1 LSQGLAETPG
11 TGSNLWGVVVRG
23 LFFLSGAAALLF
35 ETLWFRQAGLM
46 LGNTVWA
53 AAIVTASF
61 MAGLALGSA
70 LAARAGSRV
79 SSPLRAYAILELVV
93 AATGMGLVLAY
104 PGLTRA
110 LVPVLQTTLDQPA
123 LLNALRVVAAG
134 ALLAVPSTAMGAT
147 LPLLVRFLARS
158 QGSYGWALGQLYG
171 WNTVG
176 AMAGALLGEAVL
188 VEALGVRGTALVAA
202 ALNVL
207 AAGAALLAA
216 RRLAAPSPA
225 PPPEAQESP
234 ASLAGLSRRGRAV
247 LAAAFLAGALLLAL
261 ETVWFRLLQ
270 LLVAGTSAAFAVM
283 LAVVLLGIGAGGFLA
298 SAWLRRA
305 RAEAYAVAVAF
316 LGGVTVVVTYAGLPS
331 GLPGSRS
338 GALTGFAEVV
348 LISVRLMLPT
358 CLVSGLIFTLVGRA
372 LQSEEEEETRATGWL
387 TLFNTVGAMCGAL
400 GAGFLLLPRL
410 GMEASFFFL
419 AAGYGL
425 VGALLLSAQGG
436 GKRAASIGAG
446 ALLLLSLVLF
456 PFGLMHD
463 RVLKRVSDRWGG
475 KDIRVVAVREGLTET
490 AVLFRRDLFGE
501 PLFHRLVTNSS
512 SMAGTTV
519 AGRRYMG
526 LFAWWPVA
534 LHPAPRR
541 ALLISYGCG
550 LTARALTETKDLE
563 SIDVVDVSRSILDLS
578 PLLHPPPA
586 KDPLEDPRVRLHV
599 EDGRFHLLVSPQ
611 KYDIITAEPPPL
623 KDAGTLNLYSRE
635 HFRLLRER
643 LAEGGLATY
652 WLPVYQLSERET
664 RSILGAF
671 CEAFADCSLWTGW
684 GAEWMLAGSR
694 EARGPASR
702 EAFSRQWRDPE
713 AGPALRDAGFEVP
726 EQLGATFLADATLLR
741 ALARGVPVLEDDR
754 PYVLSPRIPAVT
766 DAPLYV
772 ELMDTAGARER
783 FARSE
788 FVARLWPEELREST
802 LEWFAIQEA
811 LNKYTWG
818 AVGLGASPTLRDLE
832 PIVTGTSLRTAV
844 LWLMGT
850 SPEAQHIVERAERR
864 GVFEPIMDVDR
875 GMRAM
880 AARDYRGAEE
890 AFARAETRV
899 NYAHHL
905 RTWRILALA
914 AGGDRSRAAALLA
927 DSGPWMERR
936 GARDGSWEWLAQRFD
951 VPLPKSGPRSP

>member
-1 LSQGLAETPG
+1 
-11 TGSNLWGVVVRG
+11 VIRG

-53 AAIVTASF
+53 AALVTASF
-61 MAGLALGSA
+61 MGGLALGSA
-70 LAARAGSRV
+70 LAARVGSRV
-79 SSPLRAYAILELVV
+79 DSPLRAYAILELVV
-93 AATGMGLVLAY
+93 AATGLGLVLAF

-110 LVPVLQTTLDQPA
+110 LVPVLRAALDHPG
-123 LLNALRVVAAG
+123 LLNALRLAAAG
-134 ALLAVPSTAMGAT
+134 ALLVVPSTAMGAT

-176 AMAGALLGEAVL
+176 AMAGALVGEAVL
-188 VEALGVRGTALVAA
+188 VEALGVRGTALAAA

-207 AAGAALLAA
+207 AAGAALVAA
-216 RRLAAPSPA
+216 RRLGTASPGL
-225 PPPEAQESP
+225 PPEPLAGST
-234 ASLAGLSRRGRAV
+234 ASLTGLSRRGQAV

-270 LLVAGTSAAFAVM
+270 LLVVGTSAAFAVM
-283 LAVVLLGIGAGGFLA
+283 LAVVLLGIAAGGFLA
-298 SAWLRRA
+298 SVWLRRTQ
-305 RAEAYAVAVAF
+305 AEVHVVAVAF
-316 LGGVTVVVTYAGLPS
+316 LGGLTVVAAYAGFPS
-331 GLPGSRS
+331 AFAGRGSAALS
-338 GALTGFAEVV
+338 GFGEIFVV
-348 LISVRLMLPT
+348 SLRLMLPT
-358 CLVSGLIFTLVGRA
+358 CLVSGLIFTLLGRV
-372 LQSEEEEETRATGWL
+372 LQSEAQEETRATGWL

-410 GMEASFFFL
+410 GMEASFFVL

-425 VGALLLSAQGG
+425 VAALLLVAAGARRRRAVSA
-436 GKRAASIGAG
+436 GAG
-446 ALLLLSLVLF
+446 ALFVLGLALF

-475 KDIRVVAVREGLTET
+475 KDIKVVAVREGLTET
-490 AVLFRRDLFGE
+490 AVLFRRELFGE
-501 PLFHRLVTNSS
+501 ALFHRLVTNSS

-550 LTARALTETKDLE
+550 VTARALVETGELQ
-563 SIDVVDVSRSILDLS
+563 SIDVVDVSRSILGLS
-578 PLLHPPPA
+578 PLLHPAPA
-586 KDPLEDPRVRLHV
+586 QDPLRDPRVRLHV
-599 EDGRFHLLVSPQ
+599 EDGRFHLLVSRER
-611 KYDIITAEPPPL
+611 YDIITAEPPPL

-635 HFRLLRER
+635 HFKLLRER
-643 LAEGGLATY
+643 LAEGGIASY
-652 WLPVYQLSERET
+652 WLPVHQLSERET
-664 RSILGAF
+664 RSVLGAF
-671 CEAFADCSLWTGW
+671 CDAFADCSLWTGW
-684 GAEWMLAGSR
+684 GTEWMLVGSR
-694 EARGPASR
+694 EARGPGSR
-702 EAFSRQWRDPE
+702 EVFSRQWRDPV

-726 EQLGATFLADATLLR
+726 EQLGATFLADAATLR
-741 ALARGVPVLEDDR
+741 ALARDIPVLEDDH

-766 DAPLYV
+766 NSPLYV
-772 ELMDTAGARER
+772 ELMNTAGARER

-788 FVARLWPEELREST
+788 LVARLWPDELRQGT
-802 LEWFAIQEA
+802 LAWFSIQEA
-811 LNKYTWG
+811 LNKYCWG
-818 AVGLGASPTLRDLE
+818 AVGFGGSPTLRDLE

-850 SPEAQHIVERAERR
+850 SPEAQRIVERAEGR

-875 GMRAM
+875 GMRAL
-880 AARDYRGAEE
+880 AERDYHGADE
-890 AFARAETRV
+890 AFARAEPRV
-899 NYAHHL
+899 NYGHHL

-914 AGGDRSRAAALLA
+914 AGGERSQAATLLA
-927 DSGPWMERR
+927 NSGSWRERR
-936 GARDGSWEWLAQRFD
+936 GAQDGSWEWLAQRFD
-951 VPLPKSGPRSP
+951 LPLPRTEPAGP